1 MKRKILKRVVI
12 GLAVLGVLILSLMG
26 VIMYCVPVTMI
37 RVDSELKFVNE
48 YNPDALLCFAA
59 AYTNQD
65 GSIEGEYRIDGK
77 TYGTPSR
84 KERIS
89 LHPTKGMIISG
100 QWHADN
106 GFQQTVLVKA
116 YKARKYDD
124 NRKRIRRALCTESST
139 SPCYFII
146 QSTRRMT
153 LNEFAEECRKYC
165 YHAVNLDMG
174 EYAYGWNGKKINSIW
189 AYFTKDKQ
197 TNWICVE

>member
-1 MKRKILKRVVI
+1 MNKFKRYKKQIILISLFISIIVTLFIFISLNNRIFIKRIDNVI
-12 GLAVLGVLILSLMG
+12 F
-26 VIMYCVPVTMI
+26 T
-37 RVDSELKFVNE
+37 NE
-48 YNPDALLCFAA
+48 YNNTCNICLPA

-65 GSIEGEYRIDGK
+65 GSIEGEYRINGK

-100 QWHADN
+100 QWHSDN

-116 YKARKYDD
+116 YKARKFDD

-174 EYAYGWNGKKINSIW
+174 TYGFGRMNNKLYSIW
-189 AYFTKDKQ
+189 SVFNKHKQ
-197 TNWICVE
+197 TNWIIN